1 MIWVLING
9 LIGNLGYII
18 LASFF
23 MVKTKLFQKSMENE
37 IRSKR
42 KIIILSSMFSVLGI
56 MATCIGVPYKG
67 SIVNIRNVSVVIASM
82 ICGPLI
88 GGISGIICA
97 IHRYLYAGG
106 QITAIP
112 CAIATITGGV
122 FPGTIYRK
130 SEQKDKY
137 IFGVFSIVAIE
148 SISMILIEAICGL
161 DENTMAS
168 IYIPMIIINS
178 IGYCLM
184 MSVID
189 NILKEKD
196 RIEGEQARKTLEIA
210 NRTVPYFKELN
221 EKSFIKICEII
232 RESFDAEVVA
242 LTDNEHVLAY
252 SSRNDEAKLYSKDIL
267 SDYTKQALRE
277 KVPVVLNDRQ
287 EELFFYFDKKKRIK
301 SAIITPLVYDDKIL
315 GTLKVYFHKS
325 THITDQNKHM
335 VLGLASLISSEL
347 QLGKIKEYERMASK
361 AEIKALQTQINPHF
375 LFNAL
380 NTITSFVRVNPE
392 TARELIVNL
401 SQYLRF
407 NLEFKEGF
415 IELRQEIEHIEAFA
429 AIERARFEDRFIIHY
444 EIEEKNMN
452 TKIPP
457 LIIEPLVE
465 NSIKH
470 GILKNR
476 TGRNIWVK
484 CIDSYES
491 KIIIVE
497 DDGIGIKQNIID
509 DVNEGKTSPNK
520 VGLYNV
526 CSRIKLIYGKTPKIE
541 RLENGT
547 RISFEINRKG
557 EI

>member
-1 MIWVLING
+1 MIWILING
-9 LIGNLGYII
+9 LMGNLGYII

-42 KIIILSSMFSVLGI
+42 KIIILASMFSVLGI
-56 MATCIGVPYKG
+56 MATCMGVPYKG

-82 ICGPLI
+82 VCGPLI
-88 GGISGIICA
+88 GGASGIICA

-106 QITAIP
+106 QITAVP
-112 CAIATITGGV
+112 CAIATITGGI
-122 FPGTIYRK
+122 FPGIIYRK

-137 IFGVFSIVAIE
+137 MFGVFSIVAIE
-148 SISMILIEAICGL
+148 SISMILIKMICGL
-161 DENTMAS
+161 DENTIAS

-178 IGYCLM
+178 VGYCLM

-221 EKSFIKICEII
+221 EKSLVKICEII
-232 RESFDAEVVA
+232 RESFDAEVAA
-242 LTDNEHVLAY
+242 LTDTKQVLAY

-277 KVPVVLNDRQ
+277 KAPVVLNDRQ

-301 SAIITPLVYDDKIL
+301 SAIITPLIYDDKIL
-315 GTLKVYFHKS
+315 GTLKVYFDKS

-347 QLGKIKEYERMASK
+347 QLGKIKEYESMASK

-407 NLEFKEGF
+407 NLEFKDGF
-415 IELRQEIEHIEAFA
+415 IELRQEIEQIEAFA
-429 AIERARFEDRFIIHY
+429 AIEKARFQDKFIIHY

-452 TKIPP
+452 IKIPP

-470 GILKNR
+470 GILKKR

-484 CIDSYES
+484 CIDSNES

-497 DDGIGIKQNIID
+497 DDGFGIEQNIID
-509 DVNEGKTSPNK
+509 DINEGKTSENK

-526 CSRIKLIYGKTPKIE
+526 CSRIKLIYGTGPKIE

-547 RISFEINRKG
+547 RISFEIKKKG